1 MENFKFDQILN
12 ESSERN
18 YEKYSC
24 QNILLFQI
32 YNAVIFPS
40 IYKSLAWD
48 GFSEVEL
55 CSILADYSED
65 PSKEGSEIIL
75 YK

>member
-18 YEKYSC
+18 DEKYSC

-32 YNAVIFPS
+32 YNAVIFPF
-40 IYKSLAWD
+40 INNSLALD
-48 GFSEVEL
+48 GFPEVEHF
-55 CSILADYSED
+55 
-65 PSKEGSEIIL
+65 
-75 YK
+75 

>member
-1 MENFKFDQILN
+1 MENFKFDQILK
-12 ESSERN
+12 EFPEKKS

-40 IYKSLAWD
+40 IYNSLAWA
-48 GFSEVEL
+48 GFPEVE
-55 CSILADYSED
+55 
-65 PSKEGSEIIL
+65 
-75 YK
+75 

>member
-1 MENFKFDQILN
+1 MENFKFDQILK
-12 ESSERN
+12 ESSEKKN

-40 IYKSLAWD
+40 IYNSLAWA
-48 GFSEVEL
+48 GFPEVEYEYL
-55 CSILADYSED
+55 S
-65 PSKEGSEIIL
+65 
-75 YK
+75 